1 MKTIYFALLA
11 NILFC
16 QTECA
21 ASVQPC
27 EKIPRW
33 SVPAVAPE
41 LRSYGSR
48 PMTVLT
54 HSTGAVAVT
63 GLTGATAL
71 IGAAAVSFASWG
83 RGSAD
88 GAMIFAGAMGAA
100 TGLTLGMMATKKCGG
115 DRIAIA
121 VGTLA
126 GLAVAVAYPSQP
138 LYALPVA
145 AAVSGTIAGFNY

>member
-1 MKTIYFALLA
+1 MKIIYFVLLA
-11 NILFC
+11 HILFV
-16 QTECA
+16 QTECN

-33 SVPAVAPE
+33 SLPTEMPKPP
-41 LRSYGSR
+41 SSGNR
-48 PMTVLT
+48 PMTILT

-63 GLTGATAL
+63 GLTGATAAL
-71 IGAAAVSFASWG
+71 GAVVAGIASWP
-83 RGSAD
+83 RGGN
-88 GAMIFAGAMGAA
+88 GAVICGGTAGAVA
-100 TGLTLGMMATKKCGG
+100 GLSLGMMATKKCGG